1 MPAIVVETPVRMPP
15 PAALAGTAASAD
27 IAALEMAP
35 GRFRKAYDV
44 FEDVGLLLLG
54 AFFLPVV
61 ILVLGSP
68 LALLVQGWTALFGR

>member
-1 MPAIVVETPVRMPP
+1 MSIIAVDTSVRMPP
-15 PAALAGTAASAD
+15 STATADAAAKAMPS
-27 IAALEMAP
+27 
-35 GRFRKAYDV
+35 RFRKVYDV

-68 LALLVQGWTALFGR
+68 LALLVQALTALFGR

>member
-1 MPAIVVETPVRMPP
+1 MSTIVAETPARMPP
-15 PAALAGTAASAD
+15 PAALADAAARAD
-27 IAALEMAP
+27 IAALEVAP

>member
-1 MPAIVVETPVRMPP
+1 MSIIAVDTSVRMPP
-15 PAALAGTAASAD
+15 AATAEV
-27 IAALEMAP
+27 AAPRAP
-35 GRFRKAYDV
+35 GRFRKAFDV

-68 LALLVQGWTALFGR
+68 LALLVQGFTALFGR